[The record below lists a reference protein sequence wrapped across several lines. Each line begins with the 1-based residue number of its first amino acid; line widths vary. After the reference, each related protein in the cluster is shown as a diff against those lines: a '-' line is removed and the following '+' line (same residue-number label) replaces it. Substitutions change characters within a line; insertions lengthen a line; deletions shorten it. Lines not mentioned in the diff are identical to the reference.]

1 MGWALD
7 GMQVVF
13 LGAPDAAQVLPKALL
28 LLAFALAC
36 LLLSWRA
43 IRKA

>member
-28 LLAFALAC
+28 LAGLALVCLALA
-36 LLLSWRA
+36 WVGVR
-43 IRKA
+43 RG